1 MKMWRCVLLN
11 AVLSVADG
19 LGVVLMRVECPEPVG
34 RLDALEPVTTYEE
47 HEMFRE
53 G

>member
-1 MKMWRCVLLN
+1 MN
-11 AVLSVADG
+11 AVSVADG
-19 LGVVLMRVECPEPVG
+19 LGVVLMRVECSEPVG
-34 RLDALEPVTTYEE
+34 RLDALEPETTYEE